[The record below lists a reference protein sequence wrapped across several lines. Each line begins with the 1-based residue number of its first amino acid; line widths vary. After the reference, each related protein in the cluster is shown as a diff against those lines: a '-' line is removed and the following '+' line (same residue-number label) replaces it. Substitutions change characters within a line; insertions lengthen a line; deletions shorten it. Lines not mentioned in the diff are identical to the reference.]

1 VPSSPE
7 RSLFLPRPQRWSWI
21 AVAVSVVVH
30 ALLLLVRIGPWLP
43 PRTPV
48 DRHDVLFV
56 LGSEGPRAVDMP
68 FQNARPSGGVLKK
81 RPPTSGITALP
92 VPETGPVPEKPIP
105 MDTATVVQEP
115 EPADTFGRVGPAR
128 DRGHGRIGPAQG
140 EGKLWVRPL
149 PLPPQELA
157 RAVAGR
163 SHIEL
168 VDSAVTAIV
177 QVYIDSV
184 LNSEPANSPLPSWTT
199 KIGDQQVGLDSKWIY
214 LGPIKIPT
222 ALVAAFLPLGG
233 GSAETADMP
242 KFHQL
247 QQMRE
252 DVAYAARRAQTIQDF
267 KRAIKELRA
276 ERERERE
283 FKKNQKTPP
292 PKPPADTTEV
302 KP

>member
-1 VPSSPE
+1 VS
-7 RSLFLPRPQRWSWI
+7 
-21 AVAVSVVVH
+21 VAVHS
-30 ALLLLVRIGPWLP
+30 LLLVVRIGPWLP
-43 PRTPV
+43 PRTPI

-56 LGSEGPRAVDMP
+56 PLGSEGPRAVDMP
-68 FQNARPSGGVLKK
+68 FQVERPSGGVVKR
-81 RPPTSGITALP
+81 RPPTSGISTLP
-92 VPETGPVPEKPIP
+92 VPETGPVPEKRVPV
-105 MDTATVVQEP
+105 DTAAVVQQP

-128 DRGHGRIGPAQG
+128 DRGRGRIGPAQG

-157 RAVAGR
+157 HAVAGR
-163 SHIEL
+163 THIEL

-184 LNSEPANSPLPSWTT
+184 LNAEPANSPLPSWTT

-222 ALVAAFLPLGG
+222 ALVAAFLPIGG

-267 KRAIKELRA
+267 KKAIKELRA

-292 PKPPADTTEV
+292 PKAPADTTEV

>member
-1 VPSSPE
+1 MSSPPP
-7 RSLFLPRPQRWSWI
+7 RNLFLPRPPRWSWI
-21 AVAVSVVVH
+21 AVAVSVTVH
-30 ALLLLVRIGPWLP
+30 LLLLLVRIGPWLP
-43 PRTPV
+43 PRTPF
-48 DRHDVLFV
+48 DRRDVLFV
-56 LGSEGPRAVDMP
+56 PLGSEGPVAVDMP
-68 FQNARPSGGVLKK
+68 FQVVRPSGGVRK
-81 RPPTSGITALP
+81 RLPTSGISALP
-92 VPETGPVPEKPIP
+92 VPETGPVPDKRIP
-105 MDTATVVQEP
+105 VDTAAVVQQP
-115 EPADTFGRVGPAR
+115 ESADTFGRVGPAR
-128 DRGHGRIGPAQG
+128 DRGHGRIGPSQG

-157 RAVAGR
+157 RAVVGR
-163 SHIEL
+163 THIEL

-184 LNSEPANSPLPSWTT
+184 LNTEPASSPLPSWTT

-222 ALVAAFLPLGG
+222 ALVAAFLPIGG
-233 GSAETADMP
+233 GSAETADLP

-267 KRAIKELRA
+267 KKAIKELRA